1 MSNILLASLI
11 ACWLERLQHGHFGQA
26 RAKIVPKAY
35 VDDISATVI
44 AEDLRHLRAGLRST
58 HETVQTFSALSGSK
72 LNPGKCFTY
81 RDSHVANLLPD
92 IPNHKEAFR
101 LVGGSIVCG
110 TASSWTS
117 LVQQRVDGWLASVG
131 ACSLLPRA
139 RLLAQQQL
147 MNRLTWGQGTHD
159 LYIPQSRITT
169 MRATMTR
176 ALLRIS
182 YYSLTPMVL
191 YTLVVMPT
199 LEPLFAMN
207 FAALRSLQRFCS
219 KAPQRQYI
227 NANLHSV
234 PGQQKGPLRRAQQ
247 LFSDPVYRPALQ
259 QILQFSKKDRSWEH
273 DLRERWREHHLRQI
287 PHSRQDFQGIERA
300 DRIKATALLHD
311 LHTQSDGLQL
321 LLDRGIPGPHFEK
334 DPRPRSKLLVYILTG
349 GLMCPSRDGR
359 HRQQQS
365 VLCPVCKVPN
375 EVLHIHWNCKRY
387 NAQRAPIQHL
397 RQRMSRSPQC
407 FRYAAIPTTSM
418 SFTLK
423 EIKQIHGVLIDI
435 WQKHIREWHDT
446 DINDQYPPD
455 DQVSPPTDD
464 NQGNGLPSGS
474 QTGMPPSQPSSSS
487 APANPLSIDREQR
500 GHRIRYHGG
509 GVFCVKCGKCTSRLE
524 HLNPRILKKKCP
536 FPNLEP
542 SAWMDTP
549 GKINATARLDK
560 LERDMND
567 KYNTPKHSL
576 VWNRKLGKEP
586 KQEDS
591 YGKLWCRLC
600 GRTFAW
606 RYRHNNLPKTVC
618 RPLDDKPCPPEWVTA
633 MTAADVNQDMP
644 MHGLSVSTKF
654 ARARQGIG

>member
-1 MSNILLASLI
+1 
-11 ACWLERLQHGHFGQA
+11 
-26 RAKIVPKAY
+26 
-35 VDDISATVI
+35 
-44 AEDLRHLRAGLRST
+44 
-58 HETVQTFSALSGSK
+58 
-72 LNPGKCFTY
+72 
-81 RDSHVANLLPD
+81 
-92 IPNHKEAFR
+92 
-101 LVGGSIVCG
+101 
-110 TASSWTS
+110 
-117 LVQQRVDGWLASVG
+117 
-131 ACSLLPRA
+131 
-139 RLLAQQQL
+139 
-147 MNRLTWGQGTHD
+147 
-159 LYIPQSRITT
+159 
-169 MRATMTR
+169 
-176 ALLRIS
+176 
-182 YYSLTPMVL
+182 
-191 YTLVVMPT
+191 
-199 LEPLFAMN
+199 
-207 FAALRSLQRFCS
+207 
-219 KAPQRQYI
+219 
-227 NANLHSV
+227 
-234 PGQQKGPLRRAQQ
+234 
-247 LFSDPVYRPALQ
+247 
-259 QILQFSKKDRSWEH
+259 
-273 DLRERWREHHLRQI
+273 
-287 PHSRQDFQGIERA
+287 
-300 DRIKATALLHD
+300 
-311 LHTQSDGLQL
+311 
-321 LLDRGIPGPHFEK
+321 
-334 DPRPRSKLLVYILTG
+334 
-349 GLMCPSRDGR
+349 MCPSRDGR

-524 HLNPRILKKKCP
+524 HLNLRILKKKCP

-576 VWNRKLGKEP
+576 FWNRKLGKEP